1 MGGNM
6 GGGRRQNVPLRLQTL
21 DSSGPIGKLRGN
33 AYQLHEKY
41 LGLARDA
48 HSSGDRVAAENYFQH
63 AEHYYR
69 IINST
74 GGSTSRHDFDAF
86 ATNEGEQPE
95 IPQGYPQPYN
105 PNNPNGAQGQPQNP
119 QHHQP
124 QGGQH
129 HGQGHPQSQ
138 PQGPSHGQNHG
149 PNHGQNHG
157 QPQSHGHNHGNNQN
171 PAQGRGPGPN
181 GGQGQPSG
189 NSPQPANG
197 PNDRNDRQPY

>member
-1 MGGNM
+1 MGGNNM

-95 IPQGYPQPYN
+95 VPQNYPQPYN
-105 PNNPNGAQGQPQNP
+105 PNGGQGQPHNP
-119 QHHQP
+119 QHNQP
-124 QGGQH
+124 QGGQN
-129 HGQGHPQSQ
+129 HGHGHPQSQ
-138 PQGPSHGQNHG
+138 PQPQGSPHD
-149 PNHGQNHG
+149 QNHG
-157 QPQSHGHNHGNNQN
+157 QPQSHGQNHGHNQN
-171 PAQGRGPGPN
+171 PGQGHGPGPN
-181 GGQGQPSG
+181 GGPAQPSG
-189 NSPQPANG
+189 NSPQSSGG